1 MPIVDTKQWLL
12 DSLADPI
19 EVTEKLVPYFKNTSA
34 EPLYQYLVQCG
45 MYVKGKQ
52 AGKALEQLADSDV
65 WGSVGQ
71 LFRKYKKRWN
81 GPDIPV
87 FILPHRINGL
97 FTRNHN
103 KSGLAYPDKLILFIS
118 PSLGVDEIEAL
129 LIHEYHHVC
138 RLEKQK
144 KPMADFTILDT
155 IILEGCAEYAVREI
169 KGEEYLAPWTKK
181 YSAEFLKRCWER
193 FFKDNA
199 ATHNKDPLHEQ
210 LLYGKSRFP
219 NMIGYCLGYRLMD
232 IYSQK
237 GEFQLNDTF
246 TVKPE
251 DVIGHA
257 EEKL

>member
-12 DSLADPI
+12 DSSADPI
-19 EVTEKLVPYFKNTSA
+19 EVTEKLVPYFKNASA

-45 MYVKGKQ
+45 MYVKGRQ
-52 AGKALEQLADSDV
+52 AGEALEQLTESDV
-65 WGSVGQ
+65 WGTVGQ
-71 LFRKYKKRWN
+71 LFRKYKNRWN

-87 FILPHRINGL
+87 FIFPHRVSGL

-118 PSLGVDEIEAL
+118 PSLGIDEIEAL

-138 RLEKQK
+138 RLGRQK

-169 KGEEYLAPWTKK
+169 KGKDHLAPWTIK
-181 YSAEFLKRCWER
+181 YPADFLKRCWNR
-193 FFKDNA
+193 IFKENVK
-199 ATHNKDPLHEQ
+199 THNKDPLHEQ
-210 LLYGKSRFP
+210 LLYGKGKYP
-219 NMIGYCLGYRLMD
+219 HMIGYCLGYRLID
-232 IYSQK
+232 LY
-237 GEFQLNDTF
+237 GEKDGFQLNHTF

-251 DVIGHA
+251 EVIDYA
-257 EEKL
+257 EDRL